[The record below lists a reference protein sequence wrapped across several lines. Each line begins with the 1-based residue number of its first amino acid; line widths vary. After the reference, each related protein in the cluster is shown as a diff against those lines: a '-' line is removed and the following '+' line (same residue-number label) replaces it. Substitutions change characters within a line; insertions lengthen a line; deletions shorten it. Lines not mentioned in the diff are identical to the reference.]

1 MQWSYV
7 HFFLFK
13 QIVTLSSTGH
23 STDIGYVTATF
34 EGSGNETLDFGNWGN
49 SWGYKSLRLYFLNA
63 EANINEKSKVV
74 SFENKR
80 GDLIKVAEEKAG
92 IIKTNSFTLEECA
105 NKGNAILEVLA
116 SNKTCVDI
124 NNLLISCKSKSKF
137 CQIKRIN
144 VSTWI
149 EYRFISLQTMIHNWI
164 FQ

>member
-105 NKGNAILEVLA
+105 NKGNAILTL
-116 SNKTCVDI
+116 SD
-124 NNLLISCKSKSKF
+124 
-137 CQIKRIN
+137 
-144 VSTWI
+144 
-149 EYRFISLQTMIHNWI
+149 
-164 FQ
+164 